1 MTRESFEDHSAND
14 LGNGAKENGGHCK
27 YMITIN
33 SNKNYIHIRNR
44 SIDNNELDEAHP
56 PTIPHPTES
65 TMSLQT
71 THLEPATAATASTSQ
86 STSATTSRS
95 QTPAG
100 DRRKS
105 GAYDTA
111 PSQGVW
117 EADKERQHKGFL
129 QKVLGNKLTPSFL
142 K

>member
-1 MTRESFEDHSAND
+1 MIFKQHHNDQLKPSQASFAFRRTPTTTNRTKLTFTHPLYHTRT
-14 LGNGAKENGGHCK
+14 K
-27 YMITIN
+27 
-33 SNKNYIHIRNR
+33 
-44 SIDNNELDEAHP
+44 
-56 PTIPHPTES
+56 S
-65 TMSLQT
+65 TMSTPT
-71 THLEPATAATASTSQ
+71 THLEPASAASASNSQ

-105 GAYDTA
+105 GAYDSA

-129 QKVLGNKLTPSFL
+129 QMVLGNKLTPSFL

>member
-1 MTRESFEDHSAND
+1 MPMA
-14 LGNGAKENGGHCK
+14 L
-27 YMITIN
+27 MIEP
-33 SNKNYIHIRNR
+33 R
-44 SIDNNELDEAHP
+44 SIVVIAKDMIQPHLP
-56 PTIPHPTES
+56 PKSTKS
-65 TMSLQT
+65 TMSLQN
-71 THLEPATAATASTSQ
+71 THLDPASAGSASNSQ

-105 GAYDTA
+105 GAYDSA

-129 QKVLGNKLTPSFL
+129 QMVLGNKLTPSFL